1 MVNLCTPHHNGYL
14 FWGCCKFVT
23 YTALYTSMFSM
34 LWTTKAALESMDCY
48 DAAIFLLIVWL
59 KHFHC
64 KV

>member
-48 DAAIFLLIVWL
+48 DAAIF
-59 KHFHC
+59 C
-64 KV
+64 